1 MRGTPGYFPLRDDL
15 LDGSTEWDIW
25 AFAAIIL
32 ESDMEVNEYK
42 EVMSERGSLQKAGK
56 HIEQPGVSDELKRII
71 RGTILKGGKGDIMGL
86 DEILELLKKV

>member
-1 MRGTPGYFPLRDDL
+1 MVRGTPGYFPLRDDL
-15 LDGSTEWDIW
+15 FDGSTEWDIW

-71 RGTILKGGKGDIMGL
+71 RGTMLKGGK
-86 DEILELLKKV
+86 